1 MAEERVNSFAS
12 KDPVDEIKLE
22 ELPSL
27 DEFAVK
33 TDKPVAPA
41 KEDIDKLAESTGFA
55 SRKQTPTKVT
65 SPLKRNMGPR
75 RRTDKTE
82 PLSLKVSANAMTRF
96 YTLVDELDKTLG
108 DVFEMSITALEKE
121 LEKAKKK

>member
-1 MAEERVNSFAS
+1 MAEERVNSFAATEDVVEKKS
-12 KDPVDEIKLE
+12 D

-41 KEDIDKLAESTGFA
+41 KADIDKLAEKTGFS
-55 SRKQTPTKVT
+55 SRKQSVNKENA
-65 SPLKRNMGPR
+65 PLKRNMGPR

-82 PLSLKVSANAMTRF
+82 PLSLKVSTNAMNRF
-96 YTLVDELDKTLG
+96 YALVDELDKTLG
-108 DVFEMSITALEKE
+108 DVFEMSVTALEKE
-121 LEKAKKK
+121 QEKSKKK